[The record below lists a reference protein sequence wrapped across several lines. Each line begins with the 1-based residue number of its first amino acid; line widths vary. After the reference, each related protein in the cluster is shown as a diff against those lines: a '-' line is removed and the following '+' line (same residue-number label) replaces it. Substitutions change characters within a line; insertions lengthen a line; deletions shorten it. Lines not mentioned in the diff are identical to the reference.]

1 MARVNARVA
10 NENFKSG
17 EGNEFFSLKNDMDCA
32 TVRFLYDNEDE
43 LDTFIVHE
51 VELNG
56 KKRYV
61 DCLQQDC
68 PLCASG
74 NRPKLKLFLQLLDT
88 RDNKVKTW
96 ERGQK
101 FIPTILGL
109 FGKYGALVNREYD
122 IERHGAKGSTS
133 TTYAVYALDKDNKQ
147 LSDFPERQNFE
158 GTYVITM
165 NSDEMRRFIET
176 GTYNNNASVSADN
189 SSNGN
194 TQEPPSRRR
203 RIEEEEDVF

>member
-1 MARVNARVA
+1 MAKVNARIA
-10 NENFKSG
+10 NENFKSN
-17 EGNEFFSLKNDMDCA
+17 EGNEFFSLKNDMDTA
-32 TVRFLYDNEDE
+32 TVRFLYEDE
-43 LDTFIVHE
+43 NDLDTYIVHE
-51 VELNG
+51 VEING

-61 DCLQQDC
+61 DCLQKDC
-68 PLCASG
+68 PLCGSG

-133 TTYAVYALDKDNKQ
+133 TTYAVYALDKDNKK
-147 LSDFPERQNFE
+147 LSDFPEKQNFE
-158 GTYVITM
+158 GSYIIVMTAE
-165 NSDEMRRFIET
+165 EMKTFLET
-176 GTYNNNASVSADN
+176 GSYNNAGI
-189 SSNGN
+189 SSNNENNNHGAE
-194 TQEPPSRRR
+194 EPPSRRR
-203 RIEEEEDVF
+203 RIVEEEDVF